1 MTKRTD
7 LIVPEVLA
15 EAIKGAFAGMR
26 LLYGSPVAILN
37 TSMPDARGGDKVKVP
52 YFGTLGE
59 VEDVT
64 EGNALTPQKL
74 TMTSEE
80 AVVQHSGIAFEM
92 TKWAEIAANF
102 ADPYAEAARQAVES
116 VMRRADKALID
127 AAIASLPSAMVKDVY
142 SATVPK
148 TLDYDTAVQAKMLWG
163 DEQDNIEMLAVHS
176 KTLGDL
182 YTLKDNSGRP
192 LLTDPNNGGLQRLVN
207 MPVGCSD
214 RLAPSSDSPAKYTSL
229 AMKRGAL
236 VFWMNGQPV
245 VETDKDIL
253 AHSTIAAVHFYW
265 VAHRYVRLPGKSK
278 GGVVA
283 ITHN

>member
-15 EAIKGAFAGMR
+15 EAIKGAFAGMK
-26 LLYGSPVAILN
+26 LLYGSPVAVLN
-37 TSMPDARGGDKVKVP
+37 TSMPDSRGGDKVKVP

-59 VEDVT
+59 VEDVV
-64 EGNALTPQKL
+64 EGNALTPKKL

-92 TKWAEIAANF
+92 SKWAEIAANY

-116 VMRRADKALID
+116 VARRAEKALID
-127 AAIASLPSAMVKDVY
+127 AAITSLPSAMIKDVY

-148 TLDYDTAVQAKMLWG
+148 TLDYDAAVAAKMLFG
-163 DEQDNIEMLAVHS
+163 DEQDDIAMLAVHS

-192 LLTDPNNGGLQRLVN
+192 LLTDPNVGGLARLVN

-214 RLAPSSDSPAKYTSL
+214 RLAPTADTPAKYTSL
-229 AMKRGAL
+229 GMKPGSL
-236 VFWMNGQPV
+236 VFWMNGSPTV
-245 VETDKDIL
+245 DTDKDIL
-253 AHSTIAAVHFYW
+253 ADSTVAAVHIYW
-265 VAHRYVRLPGKSK
+265 VAHRYVRLPGRSK